1 MTRCKWLSL
10 LLLLLS
16 LSGTCWIASTSGV
29 ASSTPMM
36 QRRKQS
42 QMYKNFFFFFS
53 NILLYFFQERERK
66 REERLWGGMRKADLN
81 KLVKAGH
88 LTFFLFSVVFCHRAF
103 LQLFGFSTFFFPF
116 YFLTGGDWDVKIRQ
130 ADSQWVAKTPH
141 RRTRFAWPKFNRYPF
156 LIKKKNIFW
165 YQKHLLII
173 LSHPKIIHSLIGR

>member
-88 LTFFLFSVVFCHRAF
+88 LTFFSFLLYFAIGPSSNCLVF
-103 LQLFGFSTFFFPF
+103 QLFFFPF
-116 YFLTGGDWDVKIRQ
+116 
-130 ADSQWVAKTPH
+130 
-141 RRTRFAWPKFNRYPF
+141 
-156 LIKKKNIFW
+156 IFW
-165 YQKHLLII
+165 LVEIETSRLDKQIASEWRRRHIVERDSPDQSSTVI
-173 LSHPKIIHSLIGR
+173 RS

>member
-53 NILLYFFQERERK
+53 NILLYFFQERER
-66 REERLWGGMRKADLN
+66 ERGRSGCGGEWGKPTWINWLKQGIWLFFSFLLYFAIGPSSN
-81 KLVKAGH
+81 CLVFR
-88 LTFFLFSVVFCHRAF
+88 LFFSLF
-103 LQLFGFSTFFFPF
+103 
-116 YFLTGGDWDVKIRQ
+116 
-130 ADSQWVAKTPH
+130 
-141 RRTRFAWPKFNRYPF
+141 
-156 LIKKKNIFW
+156 IFW
-165 YQKHLLII
+165 LVEIETSRLDKQIASEWRRRHIVERDSPDQSSTVI
-173 LSHPKIIHSLIGR
+173 RS